1 MFSWKYG
8 APYRSRVRSTIPR
21 SGTRRQQSQNG
32 MRALVYSIILSIFTR
47 SFVQGTPCTMPVEI
61 SNGAVINWAA
71 SRTDRSKTSPLVH
84 PLHRRADEDDD
95 PITWTTI
102 PIGKQTLAHH
112 YLHDMES
119 LWWTAILFYF
129 RLPCLPSRLEGVQL
143 SMAELF
149 PRDGLLTV
157 PRYHFLAEDT
167 AFSMHIKKVKLADDN
182 HPLQK
187 AVDRLA
193 ACLNGA
199 RETLVEG
206 YQTLNALPDFPCEC
220 IELYNHCSWVASAL
234 HSARQAARRITKHL
248 DESKSDHWAIPY
260 SPHKRALESE
270 QDSEAPRTKQARV
283 EEELT
288 VSHSD
293 ATSES
298 PKPKGKT
305 RSSNKGAKGIH
316 SDSIPSRQKIVSTSS
331 RVTRLPVRAQQDIET
346 S

>member
-1 MFSWKYG
+1 
-8 APYRSRVRSTIPR
+8 
-21 SGTRRQQSQNG
+21 
-32 MRALVYSIILSIFTR
+32 
-47 SFVQGTPCTMPVEI
+47 MPVEI
-61 SNGAVINWAA
+61 SNGTVINWAA
-71 SRTDRSKTSPLVH
+71 SRTDRSKTAPPVH
-84 PLHRRADEDDD
+84 PLHRSADEEEDTT
-95 PITWTTI
+95 TWTTI
-102 PIGKQTLAHH
+102 PIRNRTLAHH

-129 RLPCLPSRLEGVQL
+129 RLPCFPSRLEGVRL

-149 PRDGLLTV
+149 PRECLLTI

-167 AFSMHIKKVKLADDN
+167 AFSMHIKKVKLADDD

-187 AVDRLA
+187 AADRLA

-234 HSARQAARRITKHL
+234 HSARQAARRITEYL

-270 QDSEAPRTKQARV
+270 QDSEVPRKKQAKV
-283 EEELT
+283 EGELT
-288 VSHSD
+288 VSHSE
-293 ATSES
+293 ATSGS

-305 RSSNKGAKGIH
+305 RSSKKGAKGVH
-316 SDSIPSRQKIVSTSS
+316 SDSMPSRQQVASTPS
-331 RVTRLPVRAQQDIET
+331 RVTRSSA